1 MRLRLMPREERF
13 FDLFVKDA
21 ENVTAAAEML
31 QRMLEHY
38 DEREVLAG
46 RLRDAEHEGD
56 QITHDIG
63 HRLEQTFVTPF
74 DREDIHALITGLDDV
89 LDLVEEVGDTFGL
102 YAITEPTPAARQQAG
117 IVVQQCHQL
126 TQALHHLHGFKDLE
140 KFWIEIHRL
149 ENEGDVIV
157 RRAIA
162 DLFRNGQE
170 PMEVIKWKDLYALLE
185 ETIDACEDVANV
197 IERIVVKHA

>member
-13 FDLFVKDA
+13 FDLFVKDMT
-21 ENVTAAAEML
+21 NVTAAAEML
-31 QRMLEHY
+31 QRMMEHY
-38 DEREVLAG
+38 DEREELAR
-46 RLRDAEHEGD
+46 RLREAEHEGD

-63 HRLEQTFVTPF
+63 RRLEETFVTPF
-74 DREDIHALITGLDDV
+74 DREDIHALISGLDDV

-102 YAITEPTPAARQQAG
+102 YGIAEPTPPARQQAG
-117 IVVQQCHQL
+117 IVVEQCRQL
-126 TQALHHLHGFKDLE
+126 TLALGQLQAFRDLE
-140 KFWIEIHRL
+140 RYWIEIHRL
-149 ENEGDVIV
+149 ENEGDAIV

-162 DLFRNGQE
+162 NLFRDGQE
-170 PMEVIKWKDLYALLE
+170 PMEVIKWKDLYGLLE

>member
-31 QRMLEHY
+31 KRMLAHY
-38 DEREVLAG
+38 DERAVLAE

-63 HRLEQTFVTPF
+63 HRLEATFVTPF
-74 DREDIHALITGLDDV
+74 DREDIHALINGLDDV

-102 YAITEPTPAARQQAG
+102 YGITEPTPAAQQQAG

-126 TQALHHLHGFKDLE
+126 TQALNQLQGFKDLD
-140 KFWIEIHRL
+140 KYWIEIHRL

-170 PMEVIKWKDLYALLE
+170 PMEVIKWKDLYGLLE